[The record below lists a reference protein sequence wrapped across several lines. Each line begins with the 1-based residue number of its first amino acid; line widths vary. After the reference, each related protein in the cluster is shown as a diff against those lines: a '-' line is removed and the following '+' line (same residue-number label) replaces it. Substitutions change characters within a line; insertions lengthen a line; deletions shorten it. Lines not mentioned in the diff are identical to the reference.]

1 MAEKVDKPP
10 PQADAEVIFVPPDL
24 VQLSD
29 DPLIEMLTH
38 VWSAICETYDVVG
51 TRPGMPRLFEGAQL
65 IRPYDAAET
74 VIVNMLLEVVERVDR
89 FSPWYAQPAKT
100 YGIVAERDHPVRWR
114 LTAQGCQRWWSFV
127 DALATVIEENTNLIK
142 AMILV
147 ENLMLASEEDE
158 PCVSASCR
166 CFPPRTIQ
174 VKRSIFNKTEIFCE
188 SCGRPFQI
196 V

>member
-1 MAEKVDKPP
+1 MAEKVEKPP
-10 PQADAEVIFVPPDL
+10 PQADAEDIFVLPDFA
-24 VQLSD
+24 QQSD
-29 DPLIEMLTH
+29 DPLIETLTH
-38 VWSAICETYDVVG
+38 VWSAICQTYDVVG
-51 TRPGMPRLFEGAQL
+51 ILPGMPRLFEGARL

-89 FSPWYAQPAKT
+89 FSPWYAQPASA
-100 YGIVAERDHPVRWR
+100 YGIIAERDHPVRWR
-114 LTAQGCQRWWSFV
+114 LTAQGCGRWWSFI
-127 DALATVIEENTNLIK
+127 DTLATVIEENTNLIT

-147 ENLMLASEEDE
+147 ENLLLASEADE
-158 PCVSASCR
+158 PCVLARCH

-174 VKRSIFNKTEIFCE
+174 VKQSIFSKTEIFCE